1 LSKTLLG
8 PFDLLVWLIGFL
20 AEVFVVAWALRD
32 RTLLRHRTLLLY
44 VSALAV
50 DEILS
55 FSILHR
61 FGFSSNEYV
70 YYYYYS
76 DALLTLLMFVAIA
89 GLCSR
94 IFDEQQRGWRVRA
107 VMVLIVGVTVLYAT
121 AVTAVKHQL
130 LATRF
135 AVEFSGSLYFTGMIL
150 TYGVWVLLLKRRD
163 PRLRLVLVVSAF
175 GIYFGGQTVTYVL
188 RSVYP
193 ALTAL
198 HYLPPLMGAWLPVSL
213 AYTFSK
219 VPDEACIPLESLAGV
234 G

>member
-1 LSKTLLG
+1 MLG
-8 PFDLLVWLIGFL
+8 PFDLVVWLVGFF

-44 VSALAV
+44 VAALAV
-50 DEILS
+50 DEVLS
-55 FSILHR
+55 FSILQH
-61 FGFSSNEYV
+61 FGFSSNEYL

-76 DALLTLLMFVAIA
+76 DALLTLLMFVAIG

-94 IFDEQQRGWRVRA
+94 IFEEQERGWRVRA
-107 VMVLIVGVTVLYAT
+107 VMGLILGITVMYAT

-135 AVEFSGSLYFTGMIL
+135 AIEFSGSLYFTGMIL
-150 TYGVWVLLLKRRD
+150 TYGVWVLLLKQRD

-175 GIYFGGQTVTYVL
+175 GIYFGGQTVTYAL
-188 RSVYP
+188 RAIYP
-193 ALTAL
+193 ALTEL

-219 VPDEACIPLESLAGV
+219 VPDEARIPVERLAGV
-234 G
+234 R

>member
-1 LSKTLLG
+1 MLG
-8 PFDLLVWLIGFL
+8 PFDLMVWLVGFL
-20 AEVFVVAWALRD
+20 AEVFVVVWALRD
-32 RTLLRHRTLLLY
+32 RTMLRHRTLLLY
-44 VSALAV
+44 MAALAI
-50 DEILS
+50 DEVLS

-61 FGFSSNEYV
+61 FGFASNEYV

-94 IFDEQQRGWRVRA
+94 IFTEQERGWHVRA
-107 VMVLIVGVTVLYAT
+107 VMALILGITVVYAT

-150 TYGVWVLLLKRRD
+150 TYGVWVLLLRRRD

-175 GIYFGGQTVTYVL
+175 GIYFGGQTLIYVL
-188 RSVYP
+188 RAIYP
-193 ALTAL
+193 SLREL
-198 HYLPPLMGAWLPVSL
+198 HYLSPIMGAWLPVSL
-213 AYTFSK
+213 AYTFSR
-219 VPDEACIPLESLAGV
+219 VPDEACIPLERLAGV
-234 G
+234 P

>member
-1 LSKTLLG
+1 MLG

-20 AEVFVVAWALRD
+20 AELFVVAWALRD
-32 RTLLRHRTLLLY
+32 RTLLRHRALLVY
-44 VSALAV
+44 VTALAI

-61 FGFSSNEYV
+61 FGFSSNEYL

-76 DALLTLLMFVAIA
+76 DALLTLLMFMAIA

-94 IFDEQQRGWRVRA
+94 IFEEQERSWRVRA
-107 VMVLIVGVTVLYAT
+107 VMVFIVAITVMYAT

-130 LATRF
+130 LATSF
-135 AVEFSGSLYFTGMIL
+135 AIELSGSLYFTGMML
-150 TYGVWVLLLKRRD
+150 TYGAWVLLLKRRD
-163 PRLRLVLVVSAF
+163 PRLRLVLIVSAF
-175 GIYFGGQTVTYVL
+175 GIYFGGQTVTYAL
-188 RSVYP
+188 RSIFP

-198 HYLPPLMGAWLPVSL
+198 HILPSLMGAWLPVSL

-219 VPDEACIPLESLAGV
+219 VPDEASIPLERLAGV
-234 G
+234 R

>member
-1 LSKTLLG
+1 MLG

-20 AEVFVVAWALRD
+20 AEVFVVVWALRD
-32 RTLLRHRTLLLY
+32 RTMLRHRTLLLY
-44 VSALAV
+44 MAALAI
-50 DEILS
+50 DEVLS
-55 FSILHR
+55 FSILRR
-61 FGFSSNEYV
+61 FGFASNEYV

-94 IFDEQQRGWRVRA
+94 IFAEQERGWRVRA
-107 VMVLIVGVTVLYAT
+107 VMALILGITVVYAT

-150 TYGVWVLLLKRRD
+150 TYGVWVLLLRRRD

-175 GIYFGGQTVTYVL
+175 GIYFGGQTLIYVL
-188 RSVYP
+188 RAIYP
-193 ALTAL
+193 SLIEL
-198 HYLPPLMGAWLPVSL
+198 HYLSPIMGAWLPVSL
-213 AYTFSK
+213 AYTFSR
-219 VPDEACIPLESLAGV
+219 VPDEACIPLERLAGV
-234 G
+234 P